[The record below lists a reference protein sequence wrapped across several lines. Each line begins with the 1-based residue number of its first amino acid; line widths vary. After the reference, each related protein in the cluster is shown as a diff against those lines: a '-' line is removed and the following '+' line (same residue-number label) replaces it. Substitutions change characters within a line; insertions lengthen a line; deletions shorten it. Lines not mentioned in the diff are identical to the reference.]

1 MFFKE
6 PPMLIRRWTSLVMTL
21 FLSTGLIACQQ
32 SVQHQG
38 EGAGA
43 VDTAAVRA
51 ALDSLRS
58 EGEQAYRED
67 DIGRVADSFHPEL
80 IYSPVASPPIRGPDS
95 AVAFENQNMVLG
107 ATFDYEPIETR
118 VLTDRWAYQL
128 GTSTLRFT
136 AEGAQE
142 YQPLTATYLDV
153 FRKTDDGWKVYRS
166 VISSNELPGL
176 AAPVDTR

>member
-1 MFFKE
+1 
-6 PPMLIRRWTSLVMTL
+6 MLTRRWTSLVAML
-21 FLSTGLIACQQ
+21 FLLAGLVACQQ
-32 SVQHQG
+32 SVRQQG
-38 EGAGA
+38 EGADA
-43 VDTAAVRA
+43 VDTAAVLA
-51 ALDSLRS
+51 AIDSLRS
-58 EGEQAYRED
+58 AGEQAYSED

-95 AVAFENQNMVLG
+95 AVAYESRNMIFG
-107 ATFDYEPIETR
+107 ATFDYEPIETQ

-128 GTSTLRFT
+128 GTSTLRLS